1 MSSKKTIKISCEGE
15 TKRLKIS
22 GDYAELVRRT
32 KESFNK
38 QGMSDNEFKF
48 FYLDNEQDLISI
60 TGQAD
65 LTVALDIEDLTSL
78 KLTVASNRQEALKN
92 LYTSMVESV
101 TVASIASSFIHQ
113 SQLGSAHLGR
123 PSVSGL
129 PMAGNRFNSV

>member
-48 FYLDNEQDLISI
+48 
-60 TGQAD
+60 G
-65 LTVALDIEDLTSL
+65 
-78 KLTVASNRQEALKN
+78 
-92 LYTSMVESV
+92 
-101 TVASIASSFIHQ
+101 
-113 SQLGSAHLGR
+113 
-123 PSVSGL
+123 
-129 PMAGNRFNSV
+129 